1 MSTAGDILPG
11 LLEGPGTRRQA
22 QSQVTQTRRGLDS
35 VVRAKKHEFR
45 GWQNWGT
52 AGGPGV

>member
-11 LLEGPGTRRQA
+11 LLEGPGTRRRA

-35 VVRAKKHEFR
+35 VVRAEKDEFR